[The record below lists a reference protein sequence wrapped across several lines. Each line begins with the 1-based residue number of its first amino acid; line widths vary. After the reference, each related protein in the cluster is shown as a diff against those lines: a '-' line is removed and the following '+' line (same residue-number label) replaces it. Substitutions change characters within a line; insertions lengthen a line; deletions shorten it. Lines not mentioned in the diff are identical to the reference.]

1 MFSKLSFHRS
11 MLIGAVLSIAFI
23 CIALAVGAG
32 LIASGVIGPGVEVI
46 VICAAIF
53 LGTIP
58 GGMLSAGKKRQLS
71 SSFINALIVYVVMWG
86 VALAS
91 GRPIRLDTTG
101 ITVTL
106 CLFAGS
112 MVGGMV
118 RPNPKNRKHKAKKS
132 LAKEK
137 RNKTTRR

>member
-11 MLIGAVLSIAFI
+11 IWIGAVLSIAFI
-23 CIALAVGAG
+23 CIALATGAG
-32 LIASGVIGPGVEVI
+32 LIVSGVVRPGVEVI

-71 SSFINALIVYVVMWG
+71 SSFLSALIVYAMMWG
-86 VALAS
+86 VGLAS
-91 GRPIRLDTTG
+91 GRSIALDSTG
-101 ITVTL
+101 ITVTI

-112 MVGGMV
+112 MVGGMLH
-118 RPNPKNRKHKAKKS
+118 PNLKNSKHKAQKS
-132 LAKEK
+132 LLKEK
-137 RNKTTRR
+137 RHKNTRR